1 MTEEVEE
8 KRTSFVAVTL
18 CVCFPRFSL
27 DHSDVEKIFEIENDP
42 F

>member
-1 MTEEVEE
+1 MTEEEE
-8 KRTSFVAVTL
+8 NRTSFVAVTP

-27 DHSDVEKIFEIENDP
+27 DHSDVEKILEIENDP